1 VLSINVFE
9 SFSVHELRGRG
20 VWRIKVHPYNFLLL
34 QNDALNIFDVIVFG
48 DYRESTKESSKNV
61 LDEVHLRLFKSF

>member
-1 VLSINVFE
+1 MLSINVFE

-34 QNDALNIFDVIVFG
+34 QNDALNIFDEIVFG